1 MNIEVG
7 SLDPSLSH
15 FGVARLLLN
24 LETLKFTPLHLETIV
39 TEAADKATKKI
50 VRKNSTQLGRCK
62 IIARRYPA
70 LVAGCRLVFA
80 EIPTG
85 AQSAGAMWAFGA
97 ATMAVAFCPIPVIQV
112 QPTETKMATVG
123 TKTASKEEMIEWAA
137 ATYPDAP
144 FKRYEK
150 DLIRKS
156 KKTGAIITNK
166 PKGQIHDDEEHV
178 CDALAVAHAGIL
190 TDQFQQILPLLRQ
203 ALAKAA

>member
-24 LETLKFTPLHLETIV
+24 LDTLKFTVLRLNTIV
-39 TEAADKATKKI
+39 TEAADKATKKV

-62 IIARRYPA
+62 IIAKSYPP
-70 LVAGCRLVFA
+70 LVAGCKLVFA
-80 EIPTG
+80 EVPTG
-85 AQSAGAMWAFGA
+85 AQSSSAMWAFGA
-97 ATMAVAFCPIPVIQV
+97 VTMAVAFCPVPVIQV

-137 ATYPDAP
+137 GAYPDAP

-150 DLIRKS
+150 DLIRRS

-166 PKGQIHDDEEHV
+166 PKGQIHDEEEHV
-178 CDALAVAHAGIL
+178 CDALAVAEAGIL
-190 TDQFQQILPLLRQ
+190 TDQFQQLLPLMRQ
-203 ALAKAA
+203 AMARAA